1 MAEPAESNGSALG
14 AEEEERIVGQ
24 VDKCF
29 ATIEKLQRLFLSQI
43 SDGDHLEAKGRKCIL
58 IMKGEH
64 QPQYSKYFEVTE
76 SGVKLVDPYENYD
89 TAIEAPVDSVLNVL
103 KAVLDGREDAFS
115 SEWARGRCRI
125 IGARKL
131 HDGYVF
137 GQVFARLARVIQLY
151 RKA

>member
-14 AEEEERIVGQ
+14 AEEEERLIGEI
-24 VDKCF
+24 DKCF
-29 ATIEKLQRLFLSQI
+29 ATIEKLQSLFLSQI
-43 SDGDHLEAKGRKCIL
+43 SEGDHVEAQGRKCVL
-58 IMKGEH
+58 VVKGEH
-64 QPQYSKYFEVTE
+64 QSSSKYFEVTE
-76 SGVKLVDPYENYD
+76 SGVKIVDPYIHYD
-89 TAIEAPVDSVLNVL
+89 TTIEAPVDSVLNVL

-137 GQVFARLARVIQLY
+137 GQVFARLARVIQVY